1 MNSKSFNS
9 IDFEFWNLEC
19 GTMEGKL
26 TTTLSLI
33 YGCPLSV
40 TLPVEKSTD
49 RKSRTGKQDW
59 RKENQAVPRK
69 KYKSQVMDAMQVAL
83 PILGIAAAAA
93 VTFYAVSFSEIREVT
108 NSPTRSRLQLSYVHS
123 LTASLP
129 IITVLRSPSGI

>member
-1 MNSKSFNS
+1 
-9 IDFEFWNLEC
+9 
-19 GTMEGKL
+19 
-26 TTTLSLI
+26 
-33 YGCPLSV
+33 
-40 TLPVEKSTD
+40 
-49 RKSRTGKQDW
+49 
-59 RKENQAVPRK
+59 
-69 KYKSQVMDAMQVAL
+69 MDAMQVAL